1 MELSAADACG
11 ECSNVNE
18 PLLTYFVRGS
28 IIVQNW
34 FGFDQTSKSAVNTTK
49 SNLNHN
55 STWILL

>member
-49 SNLNHN
+49 SNQQNAN
-55 STWILL
+55 K

>member
-11 ECSNVNE
+11 ECSN
-18 PLLTYFVRGS
+18 YFVRGS

-49 SNLNHN
+49 SNQQNAN
-55 STWILL
+55 K